1 MPTWRPSMQ
10 LVRRIAVATA
20 VAVAWAV
27 PAVAA
32 EPESDLVDV
41 SKQFTTLQ
49 HGFSSYA
56 ARHGSMR
63 SGRLSAALAD
73 CGEVTTGNAF
83 EQWGDP
89 ADYFL
94 APQGDFSR
102 SDRWAL
108 NDRARVDAE
117 DDNDLLSL
125 DEGGE
130 AVSPVLCITP
140 DRPTIRF
147 FARNDGG
154 AEESRLEVSVLFEG
168 TDGKVQRLKVARLR
182 AGDDWRPAIAIPLY
196 VNALASFAADG
207 TAPVAIQF
215 RAVGIQAKLGR
226 WQVDDLYVVPF
237 KGH

>member
-1 MPTWRPSMQ
+1 MQ

-20 VAVAWAV
+20 LVIAWTI
-27 PAVAA
+27 PAGAA
-32 EPESDLVDV
+32 ESGTDLVDV
-41 SKQFTTLQ
+41 SKQFATLQ
-49 HGFSSYA
+49 HGFSAYA
-56 ARHGSMR
+56 AKHGSIR
-63 SGRLSAALAD
+63 SGRLSAALAE
-73 CGEVTTGNAF
+73 CGEETTVNAF

-102 SDRWAL
+102 SDRWDM
-108 NDRARVDAE
+108 NDRAQVDAE
-117 DDNDLLSL
+117 GDNDLLSL
-125 DEGGE
+125 GDGGE

-154 AEESRLEVSVLFEG
+154 ADESRLEVSVLYEG

-182 AGDDWRPAIAIPLY
+182 AGDDWQPAIAIPLY

-215 RAVGIQAKLGR
+215 RAVGVKAKLGR
-226 WQVDDLYVVPF
+226 WQVDDLYVDPF